1 MVLEPRSNWSSVSV
15 SNLTTSRR
23 KSVIAMTRSQ
33 GKGAARRPSY
43 YEMPTYSRTGSSAS
57 HSYDSQFLST
67 SSLGVIT
74 DQQDLIL
81 FLCFSF
87 YQVSGGRTSQGMLD
101 VPGIQDRR
109 ASETQVRLDFW
120 FFRFFYAQG
129 PGIRILK
136 ERTWTTGTHFDKFSK
151 EMLTLFRSKERI
163 SRFKMLVPLILFLTN
178 LRMGNQTKVYFKDGR
193 VCMASLNTYNTWWM
207 AQIIRIIRN

>member
-43 YEMPTYSRTGSSAS
+43 YEMPTYSRAGSSAS

-74 DQQDLIL
+74 DQQVLIL

-151 EMLTLFRSKERI
+151 EMLTLFRSK
-163 SRFKMLVPLILFLTN
+163 
-178 LRMGNQTKVYFKDGR
+178 G
-193 VCMASLNTYNTWWM
+193 SLDLKC
-207 AQIIRIIRN
+207 

>member
-43 YEMPTYSRTGSSAS
+43 YEMPTYSRAGSSAS

-74 DQQDLIL
+74 DQQVLIL

-109 ASETQVRLDFW
+109 ASETQVRLDF
-120 FFRFFYAQG
+120 
-129 PGIRILK
+129 
-136 ERTWTTGTHFDKFSK
+136 
-151 EMLTLFRSKERI
+151 
-163 SRFKMLVPLILFLTN
+163 
-178 LRMGNQTKVYFKDGR
+178 
-193 VCMASLNTYNTWWM
+193 
-207 AQIIRIIRN
+207 

>member
-1 MVLEPRSNWSSVSV
+1 MVHCQCYIYVHFMVFPMKYPGYKFLELSRNFITQSKYVFLTLNLLCKKCKKFKFAYQMVLEPRSNWSSVSV

-43 YEMPTYSRTGSSAS
+43 YEMPTYSRTGSSTS

-74 DQQDLIL
+74 GQQVLIL

-109 ASETQVRLDFW
+109 ASETQVRLDF
-120 FFRFFYAQG
+120 
-129 PGIRILK
+129 
-136 ERTWTTGTHFDKFSK
+136 
-151 EMLTLFRSKERI
+151 
-163 SRFKMLVPLILFLTN
+163 
-178 LRMGNQTKVYFKDGR
+178 
-193 VCMASLNTYNTWWM
+193 
-207 AQIIRIIRN
+207 